1 LQETTTYTAVISREW
16 QVSDYGE
23 DQFKELTLFKMRDMV
38 YTWTQEGSNN
48 YYSYP
53 AMSSYIKSDG
63 TFYLYLAGSNS

>member
-1 LQETTTYTAVISREW
+1 
-16 QVSDYGE
+16 
-23 DQFKELTLFKMRDMV
+23 MV

-63 TFYLYLAGSNS
+63 TFYLYLAGSNSQRRYEILVSSFAVQVNY